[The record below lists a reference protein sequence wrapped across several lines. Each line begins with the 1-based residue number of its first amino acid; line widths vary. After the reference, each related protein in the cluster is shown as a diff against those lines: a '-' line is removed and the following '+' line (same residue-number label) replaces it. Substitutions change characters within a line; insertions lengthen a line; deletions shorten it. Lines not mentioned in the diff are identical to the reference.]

1 MYAPEAMEV
10 MGCGYKKLQRLVRK
24 GEIRA
29 VNDGKRWIFND
40 EDIWKKVGKVAP
52 AGQQWMAFYCRVGGT
67 TESDRRLMQQQQ
79 ELMRQ
84 WATAKG
90 LEINWLYEDWAP
102 STEYSIEERPGLHQM
117 LQDIIHKRVKVIVV
131 ESPDRLARIGREL
144 IEVLCTYYGVNLVYC
159 NTVISRPEYLDEQAG
174 EIARLL
180 EKAGVDRLGARGRE
194 LPKVNKPKLKHPGK
208 IVSDWEGQPLPPTS
222 RDLSDLI

>member
-1 MYAPEAMEV
+1 MWAPEAMEV
-10 MGCGYKKLQRLVRK
+10 MGCGYKKLQRLVKK

-40 EDIWKKVGKVAP
+40 EDIWKKVGKQAP
-52 AGQQWMAFYCRVGGT
+52 TGQQWMAFYCRVAGT
-67 TESDRRLMQQQQ
+67 TESDRRLMQEQQ

-84 WATAKG
+84 WAVATG

-131 ESPDRLARIGREL
+131 ETPDRLARIGREL
-144 IEVLCTYYGVNLVYC
+144 IEELCRYYGVNLIYC
-159 NTVISRPEYLDEQAG
+159 NSVISRPEYLEEQGAD
-174 EIARLL
+174 IARLL
-180 EKAGVDRLGARGRE
+180 EKAGVDRLGVKKDP
-194 LPKVNKPKLKHPGK
+194 LPKPTKPKLKHPGK
-208 IVSDWEGQPLPPTS
+208 IVGDWEGQPDRPGS
-222 RDLSDLI
+222 RALSDLM